1 MPSIQQLLYHVNLGM
16 LYGAK
21 EIRLDPYFSV
31 YHSVCT
37 SVLSTNGLINISG
50 NPTLLWYTFRDTISP
65 RLSGTFGK
73 TLKVLTQQSQY
84 IGNNIVTDSIINQ
97 QFIDKIK
104 FTSGSGDGIIDLGF
118 FTDEEDTYKK
128 YFMAVNR
135 YYSGMENL
143 KFSFQNL
150 STYKNWEVTDLVD
163 TIKTTILADVNN
175 KGFVYDTISPGDG
188 HLYSVLP
195 VLIYG
200 GSLKYNETVNS
211 EIDLKEELIVEA
223 GATLTINNTYNVY
236 KNITVKPG
244 GKLIVNA
251 GKRMNFLN
259 GSRLII
265 QGEIIANGTTNNKI
279 IFDFIGQDAQRYN
292 GIKLD
297 SASTATLKYCEITDA
312 FVGVLVSKAEPYIEN
327 CEILYCNDGLYL
339 YKSDYQVTMYTG
351 TKI

>member
-1 MPSIQQLLYHVNLGM
+1 S
-16 LYGAK
+16 
-21 EIRLDPYFSV
+21 
-31 YHSVCT
+31 
-37 SVLSTNGLINISG
+37 
-50 NPTLLWYTFRDTISP
+50 
-65 RLSGTFGK
+65 
-73 TLKVLTQQSQY
+73 
-84 IGNNIVTDSIINQ
+84 
-97 QFIDKIK
+97 
-104 FTSGSGDGIIDLGF
+104 
-118 FTDEEDTYKK
+118 
-128 YFMAVNR
+128 NR
-135 YYSGMENL
+135 ENL

-163 TIKTTILADVNN
+163 NVKTTVLADANN
-175 KGFVYDTISPGDG
+175 KAMFYDTISPGDG
-188 HLYSVLP
+188 QLYSVLP

-244 GKLIVNA
+244 GKLVVNA

-265 QGEIIANGTTNNKI
+265 QGEITANGTTNNKI

-297 SASTATLKYCEITDA
+297 SASTATLKYCEIKKA
-312 FVGVLVSKAEPYIEN
+312 YVGVFVYKSEPFIEN
-327 CEILYCNDGLYL
+327 CDIYNCYDGLYL

-351 TKI
+351 TKILNNIIHDNSSSGINLLESYPQISGNEIYNNPIGIKSISGGGIFGELGDPGANDIYDNSISVYGSYSGFELGTEYPSDFFGGYNTIIGDTYHIKLENGGLTKAELNWWGSNPPNSSKILAQSGSSIDYTPYLT